1 MGDIMVTNE
10 ELAPA
15 RQSLIEELDAINK
28 YEERIPKT
36 NNAELK
42 KVLAHNAKEEKEHV
56 AMLMEWL
63 RKNDPDQDK
72 VFEEHD

>member
-1 MGDIMVTNE
+1 MATNE
-10 ELAPA
+10 ELAFA

-28 YEERIPKT
+28 YEGRIPKT
-36 NNAELK
+36 NDEDLK

>member
-1 MGDIMVTNE
+1 MATKE
-10 ELAPA
+10 ELAFA

-28 YEERIPKT
+28 YEERVPKT
-36 NNAELK
+36 QDEELK
-42 KVLAHNAKEEKEHV
+42 KVLIHNANEEKEHV

-63 RKNDPDQDK
+63 RKNDSEQDK